1 MIYDYYCTNCG
12 NKLYGTDIVF
22 DLAQILDLGS
32 ERFIKFSPIDL
43 REVAERNNQPLVNGR
58 KIRLK
63 ITLFDLLGYIGQD
76 LDTLDQEAMQELSYD
91 EFAAGEAMV
100 DLLQGSSMQNDDV
113 QMNNIKTWVDAITAK
128 LKLQEKAGSETLD
141 DAEWLQDTSHYDLYF
156 WVEPVFFEGTEEIYT
171 IKYSLEENPANLLPF
186 SYKRKI
192 IRGYCPKCNE
202 PIAEGSGKYE
212 HLLVG
217 FLGAASAGK
226 TSLFVS
232 MINDVCHYSEQL
244 GIELPEILC
253 DGKYDKIM
261 SAIKLNKYGWAVGK
275 TDAQVVVEAYNAT
288 LLVKRRTGNKTI
300 LLSFVDIAGEL
311 CYDQN
316 IQDISLD
323 ALQSFPLI
331 TSCHL
336 YMLCTCVSQMGYG
349 NAEENERE
357 NAAAIDNRALIQ
369 IANGIYRQRNNQDS
383 IPPMCIV
390 ITKVDMAS
398 ADANMQNRGAT
409 PFDLNNMP
417 ELSGRNFEQHG
428 VNLKDQIIYLQNIYN
443 ATNDR
448 DIIESLDW
456 CKRTYDNSK
465 TMTYMA
471 ILACSALGMP
481 GRKFDSERD
490 NLERGGD
497 NFQPIQLKEI
507 WSWILC
513 NLGMMPVCGNY
524 YLPYIPSF
532 GEGFHMEDERNQ
544 RYPVR
549 RVFEENEEKSRTEA
563 VYQLYLNPS
572 QTDKELNMC
581 HMEAPVLLDR
591 IPLIG
596 RRIPGGYGQRKQ
608 DILKK
613 IGKPQV

>member
-32 ERFIKFSPIDL
+32 ERFIKFSPVDL
-43 REVAERNNQPLVNGR
+43 REVAERNNQPLVNGQ

-76 LDTLDQEAMQELSYD
+76 LDTLNQEEMQGLSYD
-91 EFAAGEAMV
+91 DFSDTSKGKMKS
-100 DLLQGSSMQNDDV
+100 LLQGNSMQNEDV
-113 QMNNIKTWVDAITAK
+113 QDDNIQNWIDAITAK
-128 LKLQEKAGSETLD
+128 VKLQEKTDSEMPD
-141 DAEWLQDTSHYDLYF
+141 KEWIKDTSHYELYF
-156 WVEPVFFEGTEEIYT
+156 WVEPVCFEGSEEIYT
-171 IKYSLEENPANLLPF
+171 IKYSMEENPANLLPF
-186 SYKRKI
+186 SYQKKI

-202 PIAEGSGKYE
+202 PIADGSGKYE

-275 TDAQVVVEAYNAT
+275 TDAKAVVEAYNAT
-288 LLVKRRTGNKTI
+288 LLVTRRMGNRTI

-316 IQDISLD
+316 IQDISLET
-323 ALQSFPLI
+323 LQSFPLI

-349 NAEENERE
+349 NAEENEKE

-369 IANGIYRQRNNQDS
+369 IAKGIYRQRNNQDS

-398 ADANMQNRGAT
+398 ADANMQNRGGN
-409 PFDLNNMP
+409 PFDLANMP
-417 ELSGRNFEQHG
+417 EMNGRDFAQPG
-428 VNLKDQIIYLQNIYN
+428 VNLKNQITYLRNIYN

-448 DIIESLDW
+448 DILESLDW

-465 TMTYMA
+465 KMTYMA

-481 GRKFDSERD
+481 GKKFEEKKY
-490 NLERGGD
+490 NLEREGD
-497 NFQPIQLKEI
+497 IFQPIQLKEI

-524 YLPYIPSF
+524 YLSYIPSF
-532 GEGFHMEDERNQ
+532 GEGFHMADERNQ

-549 RVFEENEEKSRTEA
+549 RVFEENEEKSRTKA
-563 VYQLYLNPS
+563 IYQLYLNPS
-572 QTDKELNMC
+572 QTDNELYWY
-581 HMEAPVLLDR
+581 HMEEPTPMDRLL
-591 IPLIG
+591 G
-596 RRIPGGYGQRKQ
+596 RHERRRM
-608 DILKK
+608 DILKR
-613 IGKPQV
+613 IGESQV

>member
-22 DLAQILDLGS
+22 NLAQILDLGS

-76 LDTLDQEAMQELSYD
+76 LDTLNQEAMQELSYD

-100 DLLQGSSMQNDDV
+100 NLLQGSSMQNDDV

-141 DAEWLQDTSHYDLYF
+141 DAEWMQDTSHYDLYF

-261 SAIKLNKYGWAVGK
+261 SAIRLNKYGWAVGK

-417 ELSGRNFEQHG
+417 ELSGRRFEQHG

-443 ATNDR
+443 ATNDG

-471 ILACSALGMP
+471 ILACSALGRP
-481 GRKFDSERD
+481 GRKFDSEKD

-532 GEGFHMEDERNQ
+532 GEGFHMEDEGNQ
-544 RYPVR
+544 IYPVR
-549 RVFEENEEKSRTEA
+549 RVFEENEEESRTKA

-581 HMEAPVLLDR
+581 HMEDPVLLDR
-591 IPLIG
+591 IPLFN
-596 RRIPGGYGQRKQ
+596 RIPWGYRQRKL
-608 DILKK
+608 DILRQ
-613 IGKPQV
+613 IGQPQV

>member
-22 DLAQILDLGS
+22 NLAQILDLGS

-43 REVAERNNQPLVNGR
+43 REVAERNNQPLVYGR

-76 LDTLDQEAMQELSYD
+76 LDTLNQEAMQELSYD

-141 DAEWLQDTSHYDLYF
+141 DAEWMQDTSHYDLYF

-261 SAIKLNKYGWAVGK
+261 SAIRLNKYGWAVGK

-288 LLVKRRTGNKTI
+288 LLVTRRTGNKTI

-443 ATNDR
+443 ATNDG

-471 ILACSALGMP
+471 ILACSALGRP
-481 GRKFDSERD
+481 GRKFDSEKD

-544 RYPVR
+544 IYPVR

-581 HMEAPVLLDR
+581 HMEDPVLLDR
-591 IPLIG
+591 IPLFN
-596 RRIPGGYGQRKQ
+596 RIPRGYRQRKL
-608 DILKK
+608 DILKQ
-613 IGKPQV
+613 IGQPQV

>member
-22 DLAQILDLGS
+22 NLAQILDLGS

-76 LDTLDQEAMQELSYD
+76 LDTLNQEAMQELSYD

-141 DAEWLQDTSHYDLYF
+141 DAEWMQDTSHYDLYF
-156 WVEPVFFEGTEEIYT
+156 WVEPIFFEGTEEIYT

-261 SAIKLNKYGWAVGK
+261 SAIRLNKYGWAVGK

-288 LLVKRRTGNKTI
+288 LLVTRRTGNKTI

-443 ATNDR
+443 ATNDG

-471 ILACSALGMP
+471 ILACSALGRP
-481 GRKFDSERD
+481 GRKFDSEKD

-544 RYPVR
+544 IYPVR

-581 HMEAPVLLDR
+581 HMEDPVLLDR
-591 IPLIG
+591 IPLFN
-596 RRIPGGYGQRKQ
+596 RIPRGYRQRKL
-608 DILKK
+608 DILKQ
-613 IGKPQV
+613 IGQPQV

>member
-32 ERFIKFSPIDL
+32 ERFIKFSPVDL
-43 REVAERNNQPLVNGR
+43 REVAERNNQPLVNGQ

-76 LDTLDQEAMQELSYD
+76 LDTLNQEEMQGLSYD
-91 EFAAGEAMV
+91 DFSDTSEGKMKS
-100 DLLQGSSMQNDDV
+100 LLQGNSMQNEDV
-113 QMNNIKTWVDAITAK
+113 QDDNIQNWIDAITAK
-128 LKLQEKAGSETLD
+128 VKLQEKTDSEMPD
-141 DAEWLQDTSHYDLYF
+141 EEWIKDTSHYELYF
-156 WVEPVFFEGTEEIYT
+156 WVEPVCFEGSEEIYT
-171 IKYSLEENPANLLPF
+171 IKYSMEENPANLLPF
-186 SYKRKI
+186 SYQKKI

-202 PIAEGSGKYE
+202 PIADGSGKYE

-244 GIELPEILC
+244 GIELPEVLC

-275 TDAQVVVEAYNAT
+275 TDAKAVVEAYNAT
-288 LLVKRRTGNKTI
+288 LLVTRRMGNRTI

-316 IQDISLD
+316 IQDISLET
-323 ALQSFPLI
+323 LQSFPLI

-349 NAEENERE
+349 NAEENEKE

-369 IANGIYRQRNNQDS
+369 IAKGIYRQRNNQDS

-398 ADANMQNRGAT
+398 ADANMQNRGGN
-409 PFDLNNMP
+409 PFDLANMP
-417 ELSGRNFEQHG
+417 EMNGRDFAQPG
-428 VNLKDQIIYLQNIYN
+428 VNLKNQITYLRNIYN

-448 DIIESLDW
+448 DILESLDW

-465 TMTYMA
+465 KMTYMA

-481 GRKFDSERD
+481 GKKFEEKKY
-490 NLERGGD
+490 NLEREGD
-497 NFQPIQLKEI
+497 IFQPIQLKEI

-524 YLPYIPSF
+524 YLSYIPSF
-532 GEGFHMEDERNQ
+532 GEGFHMADERNQ
-544 RYPVR
+544 RYQVR
-549 RVFEENEEKSRTEA
+549 RVFEEKEEESRTKA
-563 VYQLYLNPS
+563 IYQLYLNPS
-572 QTDKELNMC
+572 QTDNELYWY
-581 HMEAPVLLDR
+581 HMEEPTPMDRLL
-591 IPLIG
+591 G
-596 RRIPGGYGQRKQ
+596 RHERRRM
-608 DILKK
+608 DILKR
-613 IGKPQV
+613 IGESQV

>member
-417 ELSGRNFEQHG
+417 ELSGRSFEQHG

-532 GEGFHMEDERNQ
+532 GEGFHMEDEKNQ

>member
-417 ELSGRNFEQHG
+417 ELSGRSFEQHG

-532 GEGFHMEDERNQ
+532 GEGFHMEDERDQ

>member
-22 DLAQILDLGS
+22 NLAQILDLGS

-76 LDTLDQEAMQELSYD
+76 LDTLNQEAMQELSYD

-443 ATNDR
+443 ATNDG

-471 ILACSALGMP
+471 ILACSALGRP
-481 GRKFDSERD
+481 GRKFDSEKD

-544 RYPVR
+544 IYPVR

-581 HMEAPVLLDR
+581 HMEDPVLLDR
-591 IPLIG
+591 IPLFN
-596 RRIPGGYGQRKQ
+596 RIPRGYRQRKL
-608 DILKK
+608 DILRQ
-613 IGKPQV
+613 IGQPQV

>member
-22 DLAQILDLGS
+22 DLAQILELGP

-43 REVAERNNQPLVNGR
+43 REVAERNNQPLVNGQ

-76 LDTLDQEAMQELSYD
+76 LDTLNQEEMQGLSYD
-91 EFAAGEAMV
+91 DFSDTSKGKMKS
-100 DLLQGSSMQNDDV
+100 LLQGNSMQNEDV
-113 QMNNIKTWVDAITAK
+113 QDDNIQNWIDAITAK
-128 LKLQEKAGSETLD
+128 VKLQEKTDSEMPD
-141 DAEWLQDTSHYDLYF
+141 KEWIKDTSHYELYF
-156 WVEPVFFEGTEEIYT
+156 WVEPVCFEGAEEIYT
-171 IKYSLEENPANLLPF
+171 IKYSMEENPANLLPF
-186 SYKRKI
+186 SYQKKI

-202 PIAEGSGKYE
+202 PIADGSGKYE

-275 TDAQVVVEAYNAT
+275 TDAKAVVEAYNAT
-288 LLVKRRTGNKTI
+288 LLVTRRMGNRTI

-316 IQDISLD
+316 IQDISLET
-323 ALQSFPLI
+323 LQSFPLI

-349 NAEENERE
+349 NAEENEKE

-369 IANGIYRQRNNQDS
+369 IAKGIYRQRNNQDS

-398 ADANMQNRGAT
+398 ADANMQNRGGN
-409 PFDLNNMP
+409 PFDLANMP
-417 ELSGRNFEQHG
+417 EMNGRDFAQPG
-428 VNLKDQIIYLQNIYN
+428 VNLKNQITYLRNIYN

-448 DIIESLDW
+448 DILESLDW

-465 TMTYMA
+465 KMTYMA

-481 GRKFDSERD
+481 GKKFEEKKY
-490 NLERGGD
+490 NLEREGD
-497 NFQPIQLKEI
+497 IFQPIQLKEI

-524 YLPYIPSF
+524 YLSYIPSF
-532 GEGFHMEDERNQ
+532 GEGFHMADERNQ
-544 RYPVR
+544 RYQVR
-549 RVFEENEEKSRTEA
+549 RVFEEKEEESRTKA
-563 VYQLYLNPS
+563 IYQLYLNPS
-572 QTDKELNMC
+572 QTDNELYWY
-581 HMEAPVLLDR
+581 HMEEPTPMDRLL
-591 IPLIG
+591 G
-596 RRIPGGYGQRKQ
+596 RHERRRM
-608 DILKK
+608 DILKR
-613 IGKPQV
+613 IGESQV